1 MSEELIKL
9 LNNFN
14 EIQNIK
20 IEYSSKSNILIVFLE
35 KKIYIIDNIIEK
47 PKIRVKL
54 DINFI
59 PNQVILHPKNE
70 NQMLILSETSILII
84 TDLTKVSKIEKKNE
98 IKIPIENKISIKFS
112 FFDNCF
118 GVLYKDRTFIYYL
131 FKEEENKL
139 EKICEIKEFDTDY
152 IDFNFCPLFSK
163 GFEIFMIF
171 FMTKNGALNMYG
183 PFFPNEFFIS
193 KQFIF
198 NMENYFIYKLG
209 LIDNKKNNQENTIY
223 CLSLNVINDLKK
235 SIIKDNSDK
244 DNNFIKIS
252 DKMKIFNSSFRKR
265 EINIHNNFLLNNNGN
280 NDNEILDKRYKQIHI
295 LNNRPL
301 TIMRIA
307 NNNNIDL
314 IILGEEIMPL
324 ELAQTGNFD
333 FIEENN
339 INNFFIEF
347 IKLNNK
353 EEKEKLKINQY
364 NNEEIFVQTKNNLFL
379 IKIPYLNKLKIISE
393 EKLKDIPN
401 KINKTNIIKLFK
413 WDNDKNKNKEKSIY
427 IGDILIVPDL
437 KKLFVFGILK
447 EKEMSSFSKKDKLT
461 LKIKEK
467 DYSEE
472 EKKSEYSNFKN
483 ILTEKT
489 EYDNQIDEIKSK
501 LKENDFIDSS
511 DLKKCKIVLKENSL
525 NDDFENQ
532 VNEQMNIIYKVY
544 KDLIQ
549 NNDEIFHQKIN
560 IMKIIY
566 NNLSKSQIK
575 LAVDET
581 IIKINKLKDIKK
593 EIDIKKK
600 IIEAKIESVKD
611 KINKY
616 ELTDNEI
623 NNYLDFLKKYQIEIG
638 EKLNS
643 LNQKIEF
650 YENNIGNIFS
660 FIELFPNFDLDF
672 NLIEKENQ
680 TKYLIFEKKIANNS
694 KSIDEALSKII

>member
-461 LKIKEK
+461 LKIK
-467 DYSEE
+467 
-472 EKKSEYSNFKN
+472 
-483 ILTEKT
+483 
-489 EYDNQIDEIKSK
+489 
-501 LKENDFIDSS
+501 
-511 DLKKCKIVLKENSL
+511 
-525 NDDFENQ
+525 
-532 VNEQMNIIYKVY
+532 
-544 KDLIQ
+544 
-549 NNDEIFHQKIN
+549 
-560 IMKIIY
+560 
-566 NNLSKSQIK
+566 
-575 LAVDET
+575 
-581 IIKINKLKDIKK
+581 
-593 EIDIKKK
+593 
-600 IIEAKIESVKD
+600 
-611 KINKY
+611 
-616 ELTDNEI
+616 
-623 NNYLDFLKKYQIEIG
+623 
-638 EKLNS
+638 
-643 LNQKIEF
+643 
-650 YENNIGNIFS
+650 
-660 FIELFPNFDLDF
+660 
-672 NLIEKENQ
+672 
-680 TKYLIFEKKIANNS
+680 
-694 KSIDEALSKII
+694 